1 MTSFTGA
8 FCNVGW
14 ASIRYVEK
22 EMPHLPDINQG
33 RTASSAGHQ
42 SGMYREK
49 VASAGHQSGSH
60 RRMLDLN
67 QVRRREKLHML
78 RMLWV
83 IIDTSAPHA

>member
-1 MTSFTGA
+1 MR
-8 FCNVGW
+8 V
-14 ASIRYVEK
+14 VEK

-60 RRMLDLN
+60 RY
-67 QVRRREKLHML
+67 
-78 RMLWV
+78 
-83 IIDTSAPHA
+83 ICCI